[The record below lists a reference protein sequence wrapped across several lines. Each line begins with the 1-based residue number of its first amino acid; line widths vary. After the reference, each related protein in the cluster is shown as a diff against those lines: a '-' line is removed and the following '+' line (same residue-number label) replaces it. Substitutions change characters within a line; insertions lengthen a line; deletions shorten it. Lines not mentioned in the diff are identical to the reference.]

1 MVFIPAH
8 RHRIFLDFEW
18 MTLENSL
25 FFLDHSCLELYSI
38 VSFQAN
44 SWNYQCLQSW
54 GSGLESFNW
63 LFLLL
68 SGSWAPPHCQH
79 LRQPSLPLH
88 FIFLTNSSLSWSFR
102 SKRTATFPS
111 TFWPL
116 VSGSPLWGPSVL
128 SWHSIS
134 LQAQLYAF
142 QMLFHRQFNQNIHY
156 EKLWTYIYCSVTQ
169 MFPLLWKII
178 ILIIIIL

>member
-1 MVFIPAH
+1 MDDPRKFTVFPGSLLSGIVFNSILSSKFLKLSVSTVL
-8 RHRIFLDFEW
+8 RFRVRI
-18 MTLENSL
+18 
-25 FFLDHSCLELYSI
+25 
-38 VSFQAN
+38 
-44 SWNYQCLQSW
+44 LQ
-54 GSGLESFNW
+54 LAF
-63 LFLLL
+63 FLLL

-156 EKLWTYIYCSVTQ
+156 EKLWTYTYCSVTQ

-178 ILIIIIL
+178 ILLIIIL